1 MGYSSG
7 AAAVDLNE
15 DEAQRLPLPQDFRDY
30 SFYQLVELLH
40 RLGGRDPEGEE
51 WEIGCEL
58 IFQANPSLG
67 FAPSDLSEM
76 EVMND
81 GRVRLETRFLGLN
94 GAHSPL
100 PGYLLDLLLND
111 ESGIQRT
118 FLDFFN
124 NRLTALLYRAW
135 RKHRYYVR
143 FTEDARD
150 PFSARVFALVGLGN
164 EGLRGETPI
173 NWCKMLAYAGMLA
186 ARSRSPQAVS
196 GIVAHCFDLEQV
208 AVRQWQFRYVDIP
221 PDQRC
226 SLGQANGQLGFNTM
240 LGERVGDISG
250 KFVLAIKDLTLERFR
265 DFLPSGREFLPL
277 CKVLEVVLREQM
289 ACDLELRLKQ
299 EEVPRLQLG
308 DEKSGHLGW
317 SSFLGDG
324 SCRDQPVVIQIR
336 Q

>member
-1 MGYSSG
+1 MGYPSG
-7 AAAVDLNE
+7 AATTDLIQGAGE
-15 DEAQRLPLPQDFRDY
+15 GLYLPHDFRDY

-40 RLGGRDPEGEE
+40 RLQGRDPEGEE
-51 WEIGCEL
+51 WEIGCSL
-58 IFQANPSLG
+58 LFRANPSLG
-67 FAPSDLSEM
+67 FAPSDLSQM
-76 EVMND
+76 EVMGD
-81 GRVRLETRFLGLN
+81 GRIRLETRFLGLN

-111 ESGIQRT
+111 ESGVQRT

-143 FTEDARD
+143 FKEDARD

-164 EGLRGETPI
+164 EDLRGETPI

-196 GIVAHCFDLEQV
+196 GIIAHCFDLEQV
-208 AVRQWQFRYVDIP
+208 EVRQWQFRYVEIP
-221 PDQRC
+221 PDQLCR
-226 SLGQANGQLGFNTM
+226 LGQANAQLGMETM
-240 LGERVGDISG
+240 LGERVSDIAG
-250 KFVLAIKDLTLERFR
+250 KFVLSIKNLTLERFR

-277 CKVLEVVLREQM
+277 CKVLEVILREQM
-289 ACDLELRLKQ
+289 AYDLELTLKR

-308 DEKSGHLGW
+308 NEKSGHLGW
-317 SSFLGDG
+317 SSFFGEG
-324 SCRDQPVVIQIR
+324 SCTEQPVVIQIR